1 MAIDE
6 PHLLTALRYVALN
19 PVRARLVERAQDWQ
33 WSSVHALLDP
43 ARADGI
49 TASALV
55 LERVSDCAALL
66 RSGEDERLSAAL
78 RQAETIGRPFGNS
91 AFLDRAP
98 LGDLTWYVAG
108 NWREFENGPTFL
120 SVTPGVRTHL
130 GGKLFLLGGIEIP
143 VTNSNRFYRE
153 AFTVQLVQGF

>member
-1 MAIDE
+1 M
-6 PHLLTALRYVALN
+6 
-19 PVRARLVERAQDWQ
+19 
-33 WSSVHALLDP
+33 
-43 ARADGI
+43 
-49 TASALV
+49 

-98 LGDLTWYVAG
+98 LGDLTWHVAG